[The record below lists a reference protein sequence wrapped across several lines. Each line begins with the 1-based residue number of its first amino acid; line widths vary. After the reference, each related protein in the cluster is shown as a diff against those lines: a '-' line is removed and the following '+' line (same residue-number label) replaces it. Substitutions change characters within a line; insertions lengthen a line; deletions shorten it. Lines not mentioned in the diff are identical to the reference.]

1 MVTAIQVDDSQSSS
15 SSSVRSEAAS
25 SASDDEIKHKNSR
38 KKLFRTQS
46 QRRRSR
52 RITTAPILKELA
64 RHIVSS
70 QQPVLFITG
79 AGLSAA
85 SGIRTFRGPDG
96 LWSHVVWQ
104 KATRE
109 EFRKDP
115 LGWYNDFWVS
125 AVVLICAA
133 ALQHNIPY
141 PAY

>member
-25 SASDDEIKHKNSR
+25 SDDEIKHKNSR

-79 AGLSAA
+79 AGLRCAA

-96 LWSHVVWQ
+96 LWSHVVWR